1 MRSETISQNQKS
13 IVGVCL
19 SCNSNKT
26 CNFSNATN
34 NKLQNN
40 RLNSSN
46 EEINLKNSRSS
57 SLPLKIMFKQ
67 QASRS
72 NNRISD
78 IAQSWNG
85 SSNLTFQAK
94 QAQQQQQQL
103 PRYHIN
109 HYFANSNSFNF
120 YKYPQLSLSEYFLN
134 ILEQQQKKEI
144 NEMRRVLL
152 EKPNGINS
160 LNSSYSS
167 TGEVL
172 SAKDEEFGVSVEQQ
186 ANETDETC
194 SINAD
199 FKEETKEKDEV
210 EEVEV
215 TACENDKIEHDAEI
229 FPSDA
234 IRFYCENSE

>member
-1 MRSETISQNQKS
+1 
-13 IVGVCL
+13 
-19 SCNSNKT
+19 
-26 CNFSNATN
+26 
-34 NKLQNN
+34 
-40 RLNSSN
+40 
-46 EEINLKNSRSS
+46 
-57 SLPLKIMFKQ
+57 
-67 QASRS
+67 
-72 NNRISD
+72 
-78 IAQSWNG
+78 
-85 SSNLTFQAK
+85 
-94 QAQQQQQQL
+94 
-103 PRYHIN
+103 
-109 HYFANSNSFNF
+109 
-120 YKYPQLSLSEYFLN
+120 
-134 ILEQQQKKEI
+134 
-144 NEMRRVLL
+144 MRRVLL

-186 ANETDETC
+186 ANETDELC

-215 TACENDKIEHDAEI
+215 TACENDKVEHDAEI